1 MNALDL
7 VIIAGVVFAGVC
19 GYRLG
24 FVARALSW
32 AGLAAGLVVAIR
44 LIPDLMTALA
54 SATSRGRLLA
64 VLAFV
69 LGLGLLGQALG
80 LAIGAIAHSRLSS
93 TTAVQQGDRV
103 AGAAVG
109 AVGAVVFLW
118 LLLPALASAPGWPAR
133 AAQGSTIAATI
144 EDVAPDPPAPLQALG
159 RMMAEEPYARVF
171 DDSGDAPGA
180 VGVPPQTSLT
190 AAVDGRVRAS
200 VVRVEGEACD
210 QIQDGTGFV
219 VARDT
224 VVTNAH
230 VVAGERD
237 TSVFLPNGDKLAAR
251 VVRFDPRRDLS
262 VLHVD
267 GLGLATL
274 RLGDGQAGT
283 EGAVYGHPGGGP
295 LRPTPARIAEQI
307 DARGTDIYRT
317 TPTRRAVFVL
327 ASQLAPGDSG
337 APLVDLAGN
346 VVGVAFA
353 IDPGNDTTA
362 YALTND
368 ELRPV
373 LAAVLADSGATAD
386 TGSCL
391 VG

>member
-7 VIIAGVVFAGVC
+7 VIIAAVGFAAVC

-32 AGLAAGLVVAIR
+32 AGLAAALVVAIR

-54 SATSRGRLLA
+54 GASPRGRLLA
-64 VLAFV
+64 VLAFI

-80 LAIGAIAHSRLSS
+80 LAVGALAHSRLSNA
-93 TTAVQQGDRV
+93 TVVQTGDRC

-109 AVGAVVFLW
+109 AFGAVIFLW
-118 LLLPALASAPGWPAR
+118 LLLPAVTSAPGWPAR

-144 EDVAPDPPAPLQALG
+144 ERVAPDPPPSLRALG
-159 RMMAEEPYARVF
+159 RMVAEAPYPQVF
-171 DDSGDAPGA
+171 SPDDQPEDVGTPPVAGLSPA
-180 VGVPPQTSLT
+180 VD
-190 AAVDGRVRAS
+190 AAVRSA
-200 VVRVEGEACD
+200 VVRVEGQACD

-219 VARDT
+219 VSPGI

-230 VVAGERD
+230 VVAGEKD
-237 TSVFLPNGDKLAAR
+237 TSVFLPDGERMAAR
-251 VVRFDPRRDLS
+251 VVRFDPRRDLA
-262 VLHVD
+262 VLRVP
-267 GLGLATL
+267 GL
-274 RLGDGQAGT
+274 RLRSLQLGEGDAAAGT
-283 EGAVYGHPGGGP
+283 IGGVYGHPGGGP
-295 LRPTPARIAEQI
+295 LKPTPARIAEKI

-317 TPTRRAVFVL
+317 TPTQRSVFVL
-327 ASQLAPGDSG
+327 AARLQPGDSG
-337 APLVDLAGN
+337 APLVDQAGY
-346 VVGVAFA
+346 VIGIAFA
-353 IDPGNDTTA
+353 IDPGADTTA

-368 ELRPV
+368 ELRPA
-373 LAAVLADSGATAD
+373 LTAIPNRTAE

>member
-1 MNALDL
+1 MNILDL
-7 VIIAGVVFAGVC
+7 LILAGIVFAAVC

-32 AGLAAGLVVAIR
+32 AGLAAALVVAIR

-54 SATSRGRLLA
+54 GATPRGRLLA
-64 VLAFV
+64 VVAFV
-69 LGLGLLGQALG
+69 IGLGLLGQALG
-80 LAIGAIAHSRLSS
+80 LAVGALAHARLSS
-93 TTAVQQGDRV
+93 MNAVQRGDRV

-109 AVGAVVFLW
+109 ALGALIFLW

-144 EDVAPDPPAPLQALG
+144 QQVAPEPPPSLRELG
-159 RMMAEEPYARVF
+159 RMVAEAPYPEVF
-171 DDSGDAPGA
+171 SSSDAPGD
-180 VGVPPQTSLT
+180 VGAPPVLT
-190 AAVDGRVRAS
+190 LGPAADARVRAA
-200 VVRVEGEACD
+200 VVRVEGQACD

-219 VARDT
+219 VGRDLI
-224 VVTNAH
+224 VTNAH
-230 VVAGERD
+230 VVAGED
-237 TSVFLPNGDKLAAR
+237 NTSVFLQSGAKLNAR
-251 VVRFDPRRDLS
+251 VVRFDPRRDLA
-262 VLHVD
+262 VLRVE
-267 GLGLATL
+267 GLGLASL
-274 RLGDGQAGT
+274 PLGDGQAGT
-283 EGAVYGHPGGGP
+283 VGAVYGHPGGGP

-337 APLVDLAGN
+337 APLVNQAGT

-353 IDPGNDTTA
+353 IDPGNPSTA

-373 LAAVLADSGATAD
+373 LAAVPDDTVE

>member
-1 MNALDL
+1 MNALDA
-7 VIIAGVVFAGVC
+7 VILAGVVFAAVC

-32 AGLAAGLVVAIR
+32 AGLAIALVVAIK

-54 SATSRGRLLA
+54 NATPHGRLLA

-69 LGLGLLGQALG
+69 IGLCLLGQALG
-80 LAIGAIAHSRLSS
+80 LAVGALVHSRLS
-93 TTAVQQGDRV
+93 TAQVVQRGDRL

-109 AVGAVVFLW
+109 ALGALVFLW
-118 LLLPALASAPGWPAR
+118 LLLPALTSSPGWPAR

-144 EDVAPDPPAPLQALG
+144 EDLAPDPPPSVQALG
-159 RMMAEEPYARVF
+159 RMVAEAPYPEVL
-171 DDSGDAPGA
+171 SGEAAPEVGA
-180 VGVPPQTSLT
+180 PPKTSLSPQ
-190 AAVDGRVRAS
+190 ADLLVRAS

-219 VARDT
+219 VGRNVIA
-224 VVTNAH
+224 TNAH
-230 VVAGERD
+230 VVAGERN
-237 TSVFLPNGDKLAAR
+237 TAVFLPDGKKRDAR
-251 VVRFDPRRDLS
+251 VVSFDPRRDLA
-262 VLHVD
+262 VLVVD
-267 GLGLATL
+267 DLGLPSL
-274 RLGDGQAGT
+274 RLGSGRAGV

-295 LRPTPARIAEQI
+295 LRATPARIAEQI

-317 TPTRRAVFVL
+317 TPTRRSVFVL
-327 ASQLAPGDSG
+327 ASQLQPGDSG
-337 APLVDLAGN
+337 APLVDQAGS
-346 VVGVAFA
+346 VMGLAFA
-353 IDPGNDTTA
+353 IDPGHQNTA

-368 ELRPV
+368 ELR
-373 LAAVLADSGATAD
+373 AVLDDIPSDAAD

>member
-1 MNALDL
+1 VNALDVVIL
-7 VIIAGVVFAGVC
+7 VGVVFAAVC

-32 AGLAAGLVVAIR
+32 AGLAVALVIAIR

-54 SATSRGRLLA
+54 SATPHGRLLA

-69 LGLGLLGQALG
+69 VGMCLLGQALG
-80 LAIGAIAHSRLSS
+80 LAVGALVHARLS
-93 TTAVQQGDRV
+93 TAQVVQTSDRI

-109 AVGAVVFLW
+109 AVGALVFLW
-118 LLLPALASAPGWPAR
+118 LLLPALTSAPGWPAR
-133 AAQGSTIAATI
+133 ATEGSTIAATI
-144 EDVAPDPPAPLQALG
+144 EDVAPDPPPSLQALG
-159 RMMAEEPYARVF
+159 RMVAEAPYPKVF
-171 DDSGDAPGA
+171 DGEAAPEVGA
-180 VGVPPQTSLT
+180 PPQTSLSPQ
-190 AAVDGRVRAS
+190 VDLLVRGS

-219 VARDT
+219 VARD
-224 VVTNAH
+224 VIVTNAH

-237 TSVFLPNGDKLAAR
+237 TSVFLPSGDRLDAR
-251 VVRFDPRRDLS
+251 VVSFDPRRDLA
-262 VLHVD
+262 VLVVD
-267 GLGLATL
+267 DLGLTPL
-274 RLGDGQAGT
+274 RLGSGQAGS

-307 DARGTDIYRT
+307 DARGSDIYRT
-317 TPTRRAVFVL
+317 TPTRRSVFVL
-327 ASQLAPGDSG
+327 ASQLQPGDSG
-337 APLVDLAGN
+337 APLVDQSGA
-346 VVGVAFA
+346 VMGVAFA
-353 IDPGNDTTA
+353 IDPGHQGTA

-368 ELRPV
+368 ELR
-373 LAAVLADSGATAD
+373 AVLDDIPGDNAD

>member
-7 VIIAGVVFAGVC
+7 AILAGVAIAAAC

-32 AGLAAGLVVAIR
+32 AGLAAALVVAVR

-54 SATSRGRLLA
+54 GASPRGRLVA
-64 VLAFV
+64 VVAFV
-69 LGLGLLGQALG
+69 VGLGLLGQALG
-80 LAIGAIAHSRLSS
+80 LAVGALAHARLSS
-93 TTAVQQGDRV
+93 ATVVQRSDRV

-109 AVGAVVFLW
+109 ALGAVVFLW
-118 LLLPALASAPGWPAR
+118 MLLPALASAPGWPAR
-133 AAQGSTIAATI
+133 ATQGSSIAATI
-144 EDVAPDPPAPLQALG
+144 ERVAPDPPPSLRELG
-159 RMMAEEPYARVF
+159 RMVAEAPYPEVFSDSGQPGNAGAPPQITLSPAVDARVR
-171 DDSGDAPGA
+171 DA
-180 VGVPPQTSLT
+180 
-190 AAVDGRVRAS
+190 
-200 VVRVEGEACD
+200 VVRVEGQACN

-219 VARDT
+219 VQPGI

-237 TSVFLPNGDKLAAR
+237 TFVFLPNGDRLKAR
-251 VVRFDPRRDLS
+251 VVRFDPRRDLAVLS
-262 VLHVD
+262 VADLPLD
-267 GLGLATL
+267 PL
-274 RLGDGQAGT
+274 RLADAQPGT
-283 EGAVYGHPGGGP
+283 IGAVYGHPGGGP
-295 LRPTPARIAEQI
+295 LRPTPARISEQI

-317 TPTRRAVFVL
+317 TATQRAVFVL
-327 ASQLAPGDSG
+327 AAQLAPGDSG
-337 APLVDLAGN
+337 APLVDQAGN

-353 IDPGNDTTA
+353 IDPGADTTA

-373 LAAVLADSGATAD
+373 LNALPRDTAE